1 MLLEP
6 FVNHLLGKFSA
17 FLNEGLFITLII
29 VIRSCGEN
37 LVTHEHIFSFSSTF
51 ILLFIN
57 LYHM

>member
-6 FVNHLLGKFSA
+6 FVNHLPGKFNA
-17 FLNEGLFITLII
+17 FLNGGLSVTLII

-37 LVTHEHIFSFSSTF
+37 HVTHENIFSFSSTF